1 MSPER
6 FWRNS
11 SQCRDRH
18 VASFRCYD
26 NYDVIATLIITNFH
40 LSLMQLWWKIFNIIV
55 DGDVVQTQNLEV
67 STLKNSIEP
76 PLRRRLARIENVM

>member
-1 MSPER
+1 M
-6 FWRNS
+6 
-11 SQCRDRH
+11 
-18 VASFRCYD
+18 ASFRCYD

-40 LSLMQLWWKIFNIIV
+40 LSLMQLWWKFFNIIV